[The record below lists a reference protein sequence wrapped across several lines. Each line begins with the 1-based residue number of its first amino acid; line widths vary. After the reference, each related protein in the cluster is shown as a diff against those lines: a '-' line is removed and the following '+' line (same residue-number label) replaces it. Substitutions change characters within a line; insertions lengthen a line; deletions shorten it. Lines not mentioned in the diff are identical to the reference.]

1 MDAQFGTPRNKGA
14 EAINQL
20 VTKSMTKAFV
30 NNPQV
35 RSRLQPQGYSLDPN
49 SGMLVRPNSMANK
62 ARGTMSSANRAAM
75 GGMY

>member
-14 EAINQL
+14 EVMNQL
-20 VTKSMTKAFV
+20 VTKSMTKSFV

-35 RSRLQPQGYSLDPN
+35 RSRLQSQGYSLDSN

-62 ARGTMSSANRAAM
+62 ARGTMSSAIYNPAT
-75 GGMY
+75 GQL